1 MANVASEPFKEGCL
15 SGMRHAL
22 FHAFSRLP
30 AGLVLVP
37 VPAGLPVSSVAVM
50 AVMAI
55 AVAVAAAAAAAVVV
69 VVVVAVVVA
78 VVEQIQSQEG
88 GMLVRHVEVPSIWV
102 CLKIV

>member
-1 MANVASEPFKEGCL
+1 
-15 SGMRHAL
+15 MRHAL

-50 AVMAI
+50 AV
-55 AVAVAAAAAAAVVV
+55 AVAVAAA
-69 VVVVAVVVA
+69 VVVAVVVA

-102 CLKIV
+102 CLKTV

>member
-55 AVAVAAAAAAAVVV
+55 AVAAVAAAAAV
-69 VVVVAVVVA
+69 VVVA

>member
-1 MANVASEPFKEGCL
+1 M

-50 AVMAI
+50 AV
-55 AVAVAAAAAAAVVV
+55 AVAVAAAA

-102 CLKIV
+102 CLKTV

>member
-1 MANVASEPFKEGCL
+1 MANVASEPFFKEGCL

-55 AVAVAAAAAAAVVV
+55 AVAAVAAAAAV
-69 VVVVAVVVA
+69 VVVA

>member
-1 MANVASEPFKEGCL
+1 
-15 SGMRHAL
+15 MRHAL

-50 AVMAI
+50 AV
-55 AVAVAAAAAAAVVV
+55 AVAAAA

-102 CLKIV
+102 CLKTV

>member
-1 MANVASEPFKEGCL
+1 
-15 SGMRHAL
+15 MRHAL

-50 AVMAI
+50 AVMA
-55 AVAVAAAAAAAVVV
+55 VAVAAAA

-102 CLKIV
+102 CLKTV

>member
-55 AVAVAAAAAAAVVV
+55 AVAVAAVAAAAV

>member
-55 AVAVAAAAAAAVVV
+55 AVAAVAAAAAVV
-69 VVVVAVVVA
+69 VVVA

>member
-1 MANVASEPFKEGCL
+1 M

-50 AVMAI
+50 AV
-55 AVAVAAAAAAAVVV
+55 AVAVAA
-69 VVVVAVVVA
+69 VVVAVVVA

-102 CLKIV
+102 CLKTV